1 MVSETYLAV
10 YMGVIFLII
19 GNTALGTQFLMYQRK
34 TGKRYQALFALGA
47 DFAKASK
54 SGRTQVRWYFFLPV
68 AVAVVSSAFGIQAMT
83 NGLLSSYYEQQ
94 QSSMLVMSFVV
105 VILIVVVEWVYIRAV
120 SSAFGIQAMTN
131 GLLSSYYEQQQSSML
146 VMSFVVVILIVVVEW
161 VYIRAVMKN
170 SDRNIHALLERK
182 RDE

>member
-1 MVSETYLAV
+1 MVTDNKITLMDGLIVEDSVFDALHQEGNTECYWNAVLDSKIIEKEGLIKSFTDINKELTKTGIDYESYMENMGRYLFYMVSETYLAV

-83 NGLLSSYYEQQ
+83 TDFCLLIMNSS
-94 QSSMLVMSFVV
+94 
-105 VILIVVVEWVYIRAV
+105 RAV
-120 SSAFGIQAMTN
+120 C
-131 GLLSSYYEQQQSSML
+131 L
-146 VMSFVVVILIVVVEW
+146 
-161 VYIRAVMKN
+161 
-170 SDRNIHALLERK
+170 
-182 RDE
+182 